1 MVTAVAPSPYSYD
14 PVAHA
19 QASLPGLR
27 RLYEFAH
34 VSFDEAAYLKRAQE
48 RKDMYAEA
56 AGAYERREA
65 ILAQTEASIQ
75 AMNLPEYVEPAVK
88 VDLSP
93 EAKAALAKDAAQKAS
108 ETSGAAPTTGMPTTA
123 AAPVETYPKGSLASE
138 NNQMAAGMAKAARNN
153 IETLGLDI
161 SLVNGGVWM
170 LNNTER
176 FDDLRARGMGG
187 EVDMMVYISE
197 KWINTGLSW
206 LGSTLR
212 GMNSRFEVAGAPLY
226 RTTEGK
232 LRIGDFTQS
241 AGEAGWSVSVRS
253 TGEAVAVA
261 NGRDVSDQVDDSSA
275 WGFRWSDVIAA
286 RKARDAALAA
296 EPSKAAAIGTT
307 VPASTASEA
316 ASTLAVPV
324 SAAASTAAVA
334 LATLSNV
341 GKTVDRSI

>member
-34 VSFDEAAYLKRAQE
+34 VSFDEAAYLKQAQD
-48 RKDMYAEA
+48 RKDMYAQA

-65 ILAQTEASIQ
+65 ILAQAETSIQ
-75 AMNLPEYVEPAVK
+75 ALNLPEYVEPAVK

-93 EAKAALAKDAAQKAS
+93 EAKAALAKDAAQRPVEAS
-108 ETSGAAPTTGMPTTA
+108 DATPTTTA
-123 AAPVETYPKGSLASE
+123 LAAPVETYPKGSLASE
-138 NNQMAAGMAKAARNN
+138 NNQMATGMAKAARNN
-153 IETLGLDI
+153 IEMLGLDI
-161 SLVNGGVWM
+161 SLINGGVWM
-170 LNNTER
+170 LNNTAK
-176 FDDLRARGMGG
+176 FDEMRAQGMGG

-197 KWINTGLSW
+197 KWINRGLFS
-206 LGSTLR
+206 LNATLR
-212 GMNSRFEVAGAPLY
+212 GMNSRFEVTGAPLY

-253 TGEAVAVA
+253 TGEAVAIA

-296 EPSKAAAIGTT
+296 ETSKTAAIGTT
-307 VPASTASEA
+307 ALASTTSATA
-316 ASTLAVPV
+316 ATLAVPV